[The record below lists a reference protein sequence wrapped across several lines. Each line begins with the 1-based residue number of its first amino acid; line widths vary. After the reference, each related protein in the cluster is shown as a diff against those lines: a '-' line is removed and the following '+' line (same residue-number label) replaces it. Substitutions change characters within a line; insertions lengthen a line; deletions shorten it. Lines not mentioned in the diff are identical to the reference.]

1 MNEYREK
8 RDKGILWILLWPL
21 SMIWSLAG
29 FILEVIGRILCAL
42 VGIVIMVVGVVLVMT
57 IGGAPLGIPLA
68 AFGFLLLVRAI
79 F

>member
-1 MNEYREK
+1 MSEHSDK
-8 RDKGILWILLWPL
+8 RDRGILWILLFPL
-21 SMIWSLAG
+21 SLIWSLAG
-29 FILEVIGRILCAL
+29 FILEVIGRILCAI
-42 VGIVIMVVGVVLVMT
+42 VGIVLMVAGVILVMT

>member
-8 RDKGILWILLWPL
+8 RDRGILWVLLWPL
-21 SMIWSLAG
+21 SMVWSLAS
-29 FILEVIGRILCAL
+29 FILQVIGRILCAV
-42 VGIVIMVVGVVLVMT
+42 VGIVIMVVGVLLVMT